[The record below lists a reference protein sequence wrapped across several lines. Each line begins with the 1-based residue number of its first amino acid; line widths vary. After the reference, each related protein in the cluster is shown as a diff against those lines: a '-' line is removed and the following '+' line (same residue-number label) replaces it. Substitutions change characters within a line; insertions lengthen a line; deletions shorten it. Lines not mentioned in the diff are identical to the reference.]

1 MYRRTGASL
10 EDCSEMSLRRSN
22 CFLLKKQKMHCAN
35 ASSHRT
41 SAATSDHEQTI
52 ILCQHN
58 ILAPVWV
65 TPQYSLL
72 PCTEEFTSEKR
83 INTTTKYL
91 RSFDADIY
99 CLCEV
104 EERLLPV
111 LDAAFP
117 NYNRFFS
124 DNEPGF
130 WDEWL
135 DEGEERVPNGTCV
148 LVRDDVFSN
157 CEGLTQ
163 PLGDGCVCCLV
174 KCVHNTS
181 GVTMLIASVHFDN
194 GDRKWTEAEVLLS
207 VLDGMRADVKIV
219 SGDYNFTETSV
230 FVERGYIEHT
240 RKVDTTPLPQGMID
254 HTLLLSSN
262 VVSGS
267 ASTGEGEVMQ
277 VRGDHGHGVV
287 RDTVNDIC
295 ATVRTN
301 GSDHYATVTRVA
313 LT

>member
-1 MYRRTGASL
+1 MYCEDAAERRVVV
-10 EDCSEMSLRRSN
+10 
-22 CFLLKKQKMHCAN
+22 
-35 ASSHRT
+35 
-41 SAATSDHEQTI
+41 
-52 ILCQHN
+52 LCQHN

-72 PCTEEFTSEKR
+72 PCAEEFTGEKR
-83 INTTTKYL
+83 IDTTTKYL

-99 CLCEV
+99 CLCEA
-104 EERLLPV
+104 EERLLPT

-124 DNEPGF
+124 NNEPGF

-135 DEGEERVPNGTCV
+135 EEGEERVPNGTCV

-157 CEGLTQ
+157 CEGFTQ

-174 KCVHNTS
+174 KCVHNVS
-181 GVTMLIASVHFDN
+181 GNVMLIASVHFDN

-207 VLDGMRADVKIV
+207 VLEGMQADVKIV
-219 SGDYNFTETSV
+219 SGDYNFTDTSMFVREGYAEYARETN
-230 FVERGYIEHT
+230 
-240 RKVDTTPLPQGMID
+240 TTPLTQGMID

-262 VVSGS
+262 VVSGEAS
-267 ASTGEGEVMQ
+267 ATGEGEVMQ
-277 VRGDHGHGVV
+277 VRGDHVGNVV

-301 GSDHYATVTRVA
+301 GSDHYATVTRMTLRHAAERRGVSDHKA
-313 LT
+313 TKRV